1 MSLSTKYTSN
11 NKFKFYILKE
21 DNSIVY
27 PNDKGHVALKH
38 GTTFKLKINN
48 PLPVRM
54 QIDVYLNGKVGDK
67 QAFIGAWILSPFQEA
82 TLETYKSGGEQ
93 FTFVRKGSTEFSETV
108 APFVSDD
115 DYGRVSVWFRSEQEE
130 TSFKLNSTK
139 SVGGI
144 RGCSLSAGYDDY
156 GSLGGDTKELSYN
169 AGGVALSGSSN
180 QTFGTTNKIT
190 RYGDV
195 NVIYDVRLVEKTV
208 TSLYSSAVPKH
219 SYSV

>member
-115 DYGRVSVWFRSEQEE
+115 DYGRVSVWFRSEEQPEE
-130 TSFKLNSTK
+130 VMKSFTSNNTR
-139 SVGGI
+139 GGVK
-144 RGCSLSAGYDDY
+144 GCSL
-156 GSLGGDTKELSYN
+156 GGNDNPY
-169 AGGVALSGSSN
+169 AGGIALSGSSN
-180 QTFGTTNKIT
+180 QTFGTAKPIT
-190 RYGDV
+190 KWGDV
-195 NVIYDVRLVEKTV
+195 SVIYDVRLVEKTV
-208 TSLYSSAVPKH
+208 TSLYSSIVPKH